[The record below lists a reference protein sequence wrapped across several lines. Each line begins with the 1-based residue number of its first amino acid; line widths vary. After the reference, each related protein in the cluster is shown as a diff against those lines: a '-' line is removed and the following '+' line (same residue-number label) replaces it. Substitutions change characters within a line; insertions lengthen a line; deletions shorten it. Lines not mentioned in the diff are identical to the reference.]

1 MMKSIALAA
10 ALVSGVA
17 IVPMMTGCAG
27 EAYVVSSDPPP
38 PREEVVTTRPG
49 YIYVHG
55 SWRNEG
61 GNWRWHEGHYEAE
74 RVHQRYVEGRWER
87 HGDRRVWVEGRW
99 RAEGGVSVND

>member
-1 MMKSIALAA
+1 MLKSIALAA

-17 IVPMMTGCAG
+17 IVPVMTGCAG

-38 PREEVVTTRPG
+38 PREEVVTARPG

-55 SWRNEG
+55 NWRRES

-74 RVHQRYVEGRWER
+74 RPHQRYVEGRWKR
-87 HGDRRVWVEGRW
+87 NGDQRIWVEGGW
-99 RAEGGVSVND
+99 HADGSVSVR